1 MVGLRNSDLSFPRFP
16 RKFAVICGRKFE
28 IAHLCETTA
37 RKEGTTARRRQRAMR
52 VSVFTLAV
60 LLVPYLPAAAL
71 VGGIA
76 PRARLFSKWPN
87 PSFARPGAFRAR
99 APQPTLTA
107 AKAAEPAKV
116 AEPAK
121 PRKATLSEWGT
132 LLRLCS
138 QARATPSIATTYHAL
153 PPSYTVRLTPSTVH
167 PTACASRLT
176 GQAARRLRL
185 RHARARLCG

>member
-1 MVGLRNSDLSFPRFP
+1 
-16 RKFAVICGRKFE
+16 
-28 IAHLCETTA
+28 
-37 RKEGTTARRRQRAMR
+37 MR
-52 VSVFTLAV
+52 VSVFTLVV

-71 VGGIA
+71 IGGIA
-76 PRARLFSKWPN
+76 PRARLFSTRPAEL
-87 PSFARPGAFRAR
+87 ARPGAFR

-185 RHARARLCG
+185 RDARARLGG